1 MIRRKPQ
8 PRRGANLVEF
18 AIISSVTFLLLIGL
32 IVGSFGIFRYQQMAS
47 LARQAA
53 RYASV
58 HGTGYAQE
66 TGNPA
71 ATPQDIYNNVIAP
84 GAIGLDM
91 TQLSYSITYNTS
103 NDPYHTINQNGKVV
117 GVTNTVT
124 VTITYQWIP
133 EAYLGGITLSSTSV
147 MPMSN

>member
-1 MIRRKPQ
+1 V
-8 PRRGANLVEF
+8 A
-18 AIISSVTFLLLIGL
+18 LLLVVGL
-32 IVGSFGIFRYQQMAS
+32 IVGAYGIFRYQQMAS

-58 HGTGYAQE
+58 RGTQYATD

-71 ATPQDIYNNVIAP
+71 ATPTDIYNNVIAP
-84 GAIGLDM
+84 NTVGLDLG
-91 TQLSYSITYNTS
+91 QLTYSVTWNTS
-103 NDPYHTINQNGKVV
+103 NQPYHTILVNGNVV

-133 EAYLGGITLSSTSV
+133 EAFLGGVTLSSTSV